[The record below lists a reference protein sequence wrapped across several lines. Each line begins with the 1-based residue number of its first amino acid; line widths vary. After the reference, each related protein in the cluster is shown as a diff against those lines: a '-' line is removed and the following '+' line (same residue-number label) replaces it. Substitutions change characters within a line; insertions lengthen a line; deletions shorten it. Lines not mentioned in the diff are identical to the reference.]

1 MKPFEPRPVAE
12 DEILRSM
19 ERNGVILPKNTNIA
33 EVISDLVE
41 QGYLTVVLI
50 EGVCHY
56 LPSDKGDEY
65 VRLTI
70 RESRS

>member
-1 MKPFEPRPVAE
+1 MTQFEPRPVAE
-12 DEILRSM
+12 DEILRNM
-19 ERNGVILPKNTNIA
+19 KHNGVVLTEGANVA

-50 EGVCHY
+50 EGVRHY